1 MSRIG
6 ASALRVALVLFAV
19 SVIVFLALRLT
30 PGDPALLILGPQ
42 AGRADNAQRL
52 AELRAEMGL
61 DQSVLT
67 QYGLW
72 IGDVVRGDLGESNRS
87 GQSVFQLVLGAMP
100 VTLWLIGLAMLVAIP
115 VSIVAGITA
124 ARRRNGIV
132 DRAIRL
138 LTTVSIATPSF
149 WLGLVLVIV
158 FAVELGW
165 LPSSGYV
172 PLSEDPLGFLE
183 HMLLPVLTLSVYLVG
198 ALTRFVYTEMA
209 DVLEQDYVRTTRAMG
224 IRERAVLYR
233 YAARNA
239 LIPMIA
245 AVALELGTLIGGAVL
260 VEQVFELPGLGQ
272 LVLNGVLGRDYAVVQ
287 GTVLMIT
294 LAVLVINALAD
305 LAYRRVDP
313 RIA

>member
-6 ASALRVALVLFAV
+6 RSAARVAFVLLTV
-19 SVIVFLALRLT
+19 SIIVFLALRLT
-30 PGDPALLILGPQ
+30 PGDPALLLLGPQ

-52 AELRAEMGL
+52 AELRAQMGL
-61 DQSVLT
+61 DQPIFS
-67 QYGLW
+67 QYGIWL
-72 IGDVVRGDLGESNRS
+72 GDVVRGDLGVSNRS
-87 GQSVFQLVLGAMP
+87 GQSVFQLVLGAAP
-100 VTLWLIGLAMLVAIP
+100 VTLWLIGLSMLVAIP
-115 VSIVAGITA
+115 VSIAAGIA
-124 ARRRNGIV
+124 AAHRRNGAV
-132 DRAIRL
+132 DRAIRF
-138 LTTVSIATPSF
+138 LTTVSIAMPSF
-149 WLGLVLVIV
+149 WLGLLLVIV
-158 FAVELGW
+158 FAVNLGW

-172 PLSEDPLGFLE
+172 EPTQDPLGFLE
-183 HMLLPVLTLSVYLVG
+183 HMVLPVVTLAIYLVG

-239 LIPMIA
+239 LIPMIT

-287 GTVLMIT
+287 GTVLLIT
-294 LAVLVINALAD
+294 LAVLSINALAD